1 MPIRHPIHWGMD
13 QFQFLHADPKLEP
26 TAYQPSTIP
35 AIRTI
40 TVEDL
45 ADALRS
51 GWADFTVC
59 RTDVLFLCVLYPVI
73 GLLLGRLA
81 FGYGIMPLLFPLTT
95 GFALLGPL
103 AAVGLNEI
111 SRRRELGADVSWLDA
126 FGVLGARARFSLMQL
141 GLVLVAIFTAWL
153 VVAQTLYN
161 ITLGPLMPVT
171 LGAFADALAGTD
183 GGGELIVFGCGLG
196 FLFACGVLAMTIVS
210 FPLMLDRGATLETAI
225 ATSLR
230 VVRTNPFPIA
240 LWGLLVVTLLT
251 LGALPG
257 LIGLAVVLPVLG
269 HATWHLYRK
278 LI

>member
-1 MPIRHPIHWGMD
+1 MD
-13 QFQFLHADPKLEP
+13 QLQFLQADTKLEP
-26 TAYQPSTIP
+26 TAYQPSKIP

-40 TVEDL
+40 TAEDL
-45 ADALRS
+45 VDALRS
-51 GWADFTVC
+51 GWADFAAC

-81 FGYGIMPLLFPLTT
+81 FGYGIMPLLFPLTA

-141 GLVLVAIFTAWL
+141 GLVLVAIFTDWL
-153 VVAQTLYN
+153 VVARTLYN

-171 LGAFADALAGTD
+171 LGAFSDALANTD